1 MWNSISSVVCLAG
14 VTPGGCFLY
23 KPYRRYI
30 NWGSNLRGTPLKIKL
45 SKGWCHIDPTLSN
58 AINHTPLAVPLPP
71 GYDCAALYNHPLSIT
86 RFHRCLTF
94 CNQRASLIPMPIW
107 PLAVRTWWPLGPGNP
122 GWLFGERHTSAQR
135 NETSSTSPSTLHW
148 QTMMIHQWFLIM
160 NVFVWCLVTN
170 GIANVLNV
178 IPLARKYFTVRSLG
192 Q

>member
-14 VTPGGCFLY
+14 VTPGGCFRY
-23 KPYRRYI
+23 KPYRRHI
-30 NWGSNLRGTPLKIKL
+30 NWGSNLRGTPLKNKL

-58 AINHTPLAVPLPP
+58 AITNHTPLAVPLPP

-86 RFHRCLTF
+86 RFHRCLAC

-107 PLAVRTWWPLGPGNP
+107 PLVTPGTRQPRLAQN
-122 GWLFGERHTSAQR
+122 FGERHTSAQR
-135 NETSSTSPSTLHW
+135 NETSNTSPSTLHW

-160 NVFVWCLVTN
+160 NVLVWCLVTN